1 MGRFGSQGAI
11 EKLAAAE
18 DLDGAGWSS
27 AAASIEP
34 EPGPWLHQEVSHLPE
49 KYRTPIVLCYFEG
62 LTHDEAAS
70 RLGCP
75 LGTVKGRLS
84 RARDLLRRRLTRRG
98 VALSAAALA
107 SQLTAP
113 HAQAAVPAALELATT
128 RAALS
133 LISSCGH
140 IARLGARPS
149 RYPSPH

>member
-1 MGRFGSQGAI
+1 M
-11 EKLAAAE
+11 
-18 DLDGAGWSS
+18 
-27 AAASIEP
+27 
-34 EPGPWLHQEVSHLPE
+34 
-49 KYRTPIVLCYFEG
+49 LCYFEG

-70 RLGCP
+70 RMGCP

-133 LISSCGH
+133 LISS
-140 IARLGARPS
+140 AGASLAWGSSISIPVTALAEGVLQTMIWNQVRFTAAS
-149 RYPSPH
+149 LLLAGTLATGVVVGATQLSGGAGER